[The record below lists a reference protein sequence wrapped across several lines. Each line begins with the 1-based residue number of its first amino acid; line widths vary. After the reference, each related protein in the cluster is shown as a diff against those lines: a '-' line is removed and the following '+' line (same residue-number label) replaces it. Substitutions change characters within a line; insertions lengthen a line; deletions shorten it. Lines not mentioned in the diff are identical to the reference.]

1 LRSSNTFLEI
11 GFRRRLLFK
20 WAIAG
25 LCAVSFAVS
34 AFAIDP
40 ARMLSQYL
48 HDSWGTD
55 RGLPSG
61 SISAIAQTSD
71 GYLWIGTDKGL
82 VRFDGLSFRQFEQAN
97 PDPFV
102 IGPVRTLLVDTNGD
116 LWILLQ
122 NTKLFRFRDGKF
134 ELSRG
139 ETENG
144 ITAMARGK
152 SGAVLLSSL
161 AVGTLT
167 YRDNQFRTLSSVALL
182 ADAANAAHR
191 ETADQRST
199 PFSWS
204 YGNMPDRLAAPTSL
218 VVSIAETA
226 DGKIWLGTQ
235 DGGLFYLQ
243 EGRVSA
249 ASSTLGKVRVNC
261 LLPVDKS
268 DLWVGTAQGMLRW
281 NGTELTSAAVPSPLR
296 NVEVLSMLRDQDA
309 NLWVGTSRGLF
320 RYNANG
326 VSLLSAGES
335 GGAVTAL
342 FEDREGNI
350 WIGGARG
357 LERLRDSAFVSYSV
371 PNVKSQSMGPVYVD
385 PDGRTWVAPIEGG
398 LRWGKGAQRGSV
410 SADGIAGDTVY
421 SLAGSGSNDLWV
433 GRQHGGLTHV
443 RSGGGSFTA
452 RTYTQADGLA
462 ENRVFAVYVSRDGTV
477 WSGTL
482 GRGVSALREGRF
494 STYTSADGLAS
505 NTVSSIAE
513 SADGTMWFGT
523 PNGLS
528 ELGKRG
534 WRTYTSRDG
543 LPSSDVNCLMRDSS
557 GGLWIGTSTG
567 LAYLS
572 GEHLMHVAGKGPE
585 ALHESILGM
594 VEDGNGELWVA
605 TTAHV
610 LEVKRSG
617 LLGDELQEA
626 DYRDYGPADG
636 LQGTEGVKRHRSVVA
651 DSRGQ
656 IWFSTNRGL
665 AMVNPARAQV
675 NSAPALVHI
684 EEVAADG
691 KPFNL
696 REAIEVPAGKQR
708 TTIRYTGLS
717 LGNAERVRYRY
728 QLDGLDQGWSEAVS
742 EREAT
747 YGNLG
752 AGSYR
757 FHVMASNSDG
767 QWNGSEATVAFAVL
781 PTLWE
786 TGWFRLGCV
795 VCAGLV
801 TLLVYRLR
809 MYQLTRL
816 LNVRFEE
823 RLAERTRIAQE
834 LHDTFLQGV
843 VSVSMQ
849 LHVAVDQLP
858 ENSPVRGNL
867 NRILQLT
874 GRVIE
879 EGRNTLRGLRSSI
892 ENAHDLKDA
901 FSSIP
906 QELGREQNADFRVVV
921 EGVSLPLRPSIR
933 DDVYGIGREALV
945 NAFRHAGA
953 RKIDMHL
960 EYAASQLRISV
971 QDDGCGIDPQFLQ
984 FGRDGHWGLS
994 GMRERADRIGGKLR
1008 VLTRSG
1014 GGTEVELRL
1023 PSDIAFESES
1033 SGGILKL
1040 FRILRLRSK
1049 TN

>member
-1 LRSSNTFLEI
+1 LNTFLEI
-11 GFRRRLLFK
+11 GFRRRLFIK

-25 LCAVSFAVS
+25 LCSVSFAVS
-34 AFAIDP
+34 ASAIDP

-48 HDSWGTD
+48 HDTWGTD

-61 SISAIAQTSD
+61 SVSSIVQTPD

-122 NTKLFRFRDGKF
+122 NTKLFRYRDGKF

-144 ITAMARGK
+144 ITAMARGT

-167 YRDNQFRTLSSVALL
+167 YSDNRFRTLSSVALL
-182 ADAANAAHR
+182 ADAANATKR
-191 ETADQRST
+191 ETPDQRST

-218 VVSIAETA
+218 VASIAETA

-249 ASSTLGKVRVNC
+249 PESRLGKVRVNC
-261 LLPVDKS
+261 LLPVQDS
-268 DLWVGTAQGMLRW
+268 DLWVGTAEGMLRW
-281 NGTELTSAAVPSPLR
+281 NGTELTSVGVPSSLR
-296 NVEVLSMLRDQDA
+296 SVEVLSMLRDQDA

-326 VSLLSAGES
+326 VSLLSSSES

-357 LERLRDSAFVSYSV
+357 LERLRDSAFVSYSL
-371 PNVKSQSMGPVYVD
+371 PNVKSQSMGSVYVD
-385 PDGRTWVAPIEGG
+385 PGGRIWVAPIEGG
-398 LRWGKGAQRGSV
+398 LRWLNGARGGTL
-410 SADGIAGDTVY
+410 SANGIAGDTVY
-421 SLAGSGSNDLWV
+421 SLAGSGGNDLWV
-433 GRQHGGLTHV
+433 GRQRGGLTHV
-443 RSGGGSFTA
+443 RSAGGTFTA

-462 ENRVFAVYVSRDGTV
+462 ENRVFAVFVSRDGTV

-482 GRGVSALREGRF
+482 SHGVSEFRNGRF
-494 STYTSADGLAS
+494 TTYTSANGLAS

-528 ELGKRG
+528 ELGKSG

-543 LPSSDVNCLMRDSS
+543 LPSPDVNCLLRDSS
-557 GGLWIGTSTG
+557 GVLWIGTATG
-567 LAYLS
+567 LAYLR
-572 GEHLMHVAGKGPE
+572 GEHIQVAGKGPE
-585 ALHESILGM
+585 VLHESILGM
-594 VEDGNGELWVA
+594 AEDGNGELWVA
-605 TTAHV
+605 TTNHV
-610 LEVKRSG
+610 LEVKRRG
-617 LLGDELQEA
+617 LLGNELQEA
-626 DYRDYGPADG
+626 DYREYGPADG
-636 LQGTEGVKRHRSVVA
+636 LQGTEGVKRYRSVVP

-665 AMVNPARAQV
+665 AMVNPARARA

-684 EEVAADG
+684 EEVSADG

-708 TTIRYTGLS
+708 TTIRYAGLS

-728 QLDGLDQGWSEAVS
+728 KLDGLDQGWSDAVS

-747 YGNLG
+747 YGNLR
-752 AGSYR
+752 ARSYR
-757 FHVMASNSDG
+757 FRVMASNSDG

-795 VCAGLV
+795 VCVGLV

-858 ENSPVRGNL
+858 DDSPVRGSL

-906 QELGREQNADFRVVV
+906 QELGREQTTDFRVVV
-921 EGVSLPLRPSIR
+921 EGVSLPLRPGIR

-945 NAFRHAGA
+945 NAFRHARA
-953 RKIDMHL
+953 SKIDMHL
-960 EYAASQLRISV
+960 EYAASQLRITV
-971 QDDGCGIDPQFLQ
+971 QDDGCGIDPKFLQ

-1023 PSDIAFESES
+1023 PSDIAFEPES
-1033 SGGILKL
+1033 SSWILKL
-1040 FRILRLRSK
+1040 FRMLRRREK
-1049 TN
+1049 